1 MTNSIINAKVTFRS
15 SPIHVLERFT
25 FKEPEIAL
33 KKFIEHSEL
42 DECVIVQTCNRVE
55 LFASA
60 GRCDQERIKRTW
72 ASLAGLDESSFQDNF
87 EITEN
92 EQAYRHLLRLTSG
105 LDSMVVGEEQILGQ
119 IKRSIATAKG
129 VHTSG
134 RRLNTMFDKAVRAGT
149 WIRSTTGIG
158 QGGISVGSMAVKLV
172 EENIDD
178 LKSKRILLIGTGE
191 VSTLAAK
198 SLARRGYAFDVASR
212 TLSRSR
218 AFCETMGGKPI
229 RYQDVLE
236 RFKNYDAVFVATSA
250 PYFLVTFEHI
260 RQAMRAKPQGIMI
273 LDLSN
278 PRTVDEKVATLG
290 GVKLMNLDQIA
301 EMVDKNMRSRLNKV
315 KMVEDIITQETA
327 AIGASMRRLDAEP
340 IIKSVFS
347 SADERRKKE
356 LKKALQ
362 MLGEQDQS
370 RIKIIEDLTKAVVEG
385 IVSAPMNNLRKA
397 SERGDEGVLDAASS
411 LFGYRTD

>member
-1 MTNSIINAKVTFRS
+1 MTRIINAKVTFHRA
-15 SPIHVLERFT
+15 PIHVLERFT
-25 FKEPEIAL
+25 FKDPQTAL
-33 KKFIEHSEL
+33 WHFREHSGL
-42 DECVIVQTCNRVE
+42 DECVILQTCNRVE

-60 GRCDQERIKRTW
+60 GMCDPEKIKRTW
-72 ASLAGLDESSFQDNF
+72 ASLAGLDEDAFRENL
-87 EITEN
+87 EILEG
-92 EQAYRHLLRLTSG
+92 ESVYHHLLRLASG

-119 IKRSIATAKG
+119 IKGSITAARNLRM
-129 VHTSG
+129 SG
-134 RRLNTMFDKAVRAGT
+134 RHLNTLFDKTVRIGT
-149 WIRSTTGIG
+149 RIRNSTGIG
-158 QGGISVGSMAVKLV
+158 QGGVSVGSMAVKLA
-172 EENIDD
+172 EANMAD

-191 VSTLAAK
+191 ASTLAAK
-198 SLARRGYAFDVASR
+198 SLARRGYSFDVASR
-212 TLSRSR
+212 TLSRAR
-218 AFCETMGGKPI
+218 AFCETMGGEPI

-278 PRTVDEKVATLG
+278 PRTVDERVAMLG

-347 SADERRKKE
+347 SADERRRKE